1 MLGLTSALASVSEKE
16 QRYALSFDGT
26 NDFVSL
32 GVSNAIIAAS
42 QDPVSFSCW
51 VKTADVTNAGYIF
64 SCQKGDG
71 SSAFSVNVQANGK
84 PRGII
89 WNGGSA
95 HNFPAATT
103 SVDDSEWHHVAVVA
117 KNNSQKI
124 YVDGSLE
131 AETTG
136 AMDLPTSTDD
146 CAIGAH
152 NAGQSN
158 FFNGSITNL
167 AIFTVEL
174 SASAVA
180 SIYNAGRHHNLNT
193 PINNYSSTPSRY
205 YVLGHG
211 LFDDKIEGIIHDQ
224 ADSSFQDISTPMTNT
239 SWSLNP
245 VHGSGSPT
253 GTISNGWSF
262 GVYPTTNTLSG
273 TTASWDSSTRVVTI
287 NQELGG
293 DNSETQLY
301 QAVSVEANKVYRFQV
316 ECKTTTAN
324 QFRLHGNIEGSFSGG
339 NTHSGS
345 GGFETVSMVKRAS
358 TTASRI
364 IRCQRAGSAS
374 GSGIKTGQFKN
385 FSATELKGKPGLVS
399 GATFVSD
406 N

>member
-16 QRYALSFDGT
+16 QRYALSFDGS
-26 NDFVSL
+26 NDFVDL
-32 GVSNAIIAAS
+32 GVSNAIIAED

-51 VKTADVTNAGYIF
+51 VKTTNATGGYVF
-64 SCQKGDG
+64 SCQKSSG

-103 SVDDSEWHHVAVVA
+103 SVDDGKWHHVAIVA
-117 KNNSQKI
+117 KDESQKI
-124 YVDGSLE
+124 YVDGELE

-136 AMDLPTSTDD
+136 GMALPTSTDG

-152 NAGQSN
+152 DAGQGN

-174 SASAVA
+174 DAEAIA
-180 SIYNAGRHHNLNT
+180 SIYIAGRHHNLNT
-193 PINNYSSTPSRY
+193 PTSNYSSTPSHY
-205 YVLGHG
+205 YFLGHG
-211 LFDDKIEGIIHDQ
+211 LFDDKIEGIVHDQ
-224 ADSSFQDISTPMTNT
+224 ASSGFQNTSNAMTNT
-239 SWSLNP
+239 DWSLNP
-245 VHGSGSPT
+245 VHGSGEPT
-253 GTISNGWSF
+253 ATISNGWHF

-273 TTASWDSSTRVVTI
+273 TRASWDSSTRVVTI
-287 NQELGG
+287 NHELGG
-293 DNSETQLY
+293 DNQETQLY
-301 QAVSVEANKVYRFQV
+301 QSLTVEADKVYRFQV
-316 ECKTTTAN
+316 EIKTTTAG
-324 QFRLHGNIEGSFSGG
+324 QFGLHGNIEASFSGG
-339 NTHSGS
+339 DRHSGS
-345 GGFETVSMVKRAS
+345 GGFEMMSMIKRAS
-358 TTASRI
+358 ANKTAI
-364 IRCQRAGSAS
+364 VRCQRAGSAS
-374 GSGIKTGQFKN
+374 GSGIVTGEFKN

>member
-26 NDFVSL
+26 NDFVDL
-32 GVSNAIIAAS
+32 GESNAIIPTS
-42 QDPVSFSCW
+42 QDPVSFSSW
-51 VKTADVTNAGYIF
+51 FKTTSSSSGYIF
-64 SCQKGDG
+64 SCQKGEA
-71 SSAFSVNVQANGK
+71 SSAFSVNVQANGTV
-84 PRGII
+84 RGVISS
-89 WNGGSA
+89 GSSVF
-95 HNFPAATT
+95 FPVAST
-103 SVDDSEWHHVAVVA
+103 VVNDGEWHHVAIVA
-117 KNNSQKI
+117 KNNSQKVYI
-124 YVDGSLE
+124 DGSLE
-131 AETTG
+131 VETTNSMNLNTT
-136 AMDLPTSTDD
+136 ADHE
-146 CAIGAH
+146 ANIGCH
-152 NAGQSN
+152 NQDRL

-193 PINNYSSTPSRY
+193 PIDNYSSTPSRY

-245 VHGSGSPT
+245 VHGSGNPT
-253 GTISNGWSF
+253 NSSSNGWAF
-262 GVYPTTNTLSG
+262 GVFPTTNTLSG

-287 NQELGG
+287 NHELGG

-364 IRCQRAGSAS
+364 VRCQRAGSSS
-374 GSGIKTGQFKN
+374 GSGIITGQFKN
-385 FSATELKGKPGLVS
+385 FSATELKGKPGLVT
-399 GATFVSD
+399 GATFISD

>member
-26 NDFVSL
+26 NDFVGL
-32 GVSNAIIAAS
+32 GVSNAIITAS

-51 VKTADVTNAGYIF
+51 LKTTNATGGYLF
-64 SCQKGDG
+64 SCQRTNG

-103 SVDDSEWHHVAVVA
+103 SVDDGEWHHVAVVA

-136 AMDLPTSTDD
+136 AMDLPTSTDG

-152 NAGQSN
+152 SAGGGN

-174 SASAVA
+174 SASAVT

-193 PINNYSSTPSRY
+193 PIDNYSSTPSRY

-224 ADSSFQDISTPMTNT
+224 ADPSFQDISTPMTNT

-245 VHGSGSPT
+245 VHGSGNPT
-253 GTISNGWSF
+253 NTSSNGWAF
-262 GVYPTTNTLSG
+262 GVFPTTNTLSG

-287 NQELGG
+287 NHELGG

-324 QFRLHGNIEGSFSGG
+324 QFRLHGNIEGTFNGG
-339 NTHSGS
+339 NLHSGS

-364 IRCQRAGSAS
+364 VRCQRAGSTS
-374 GSGIKTGQFKN
+374 GSGIVTGQFKN

>member
-16 QRYALSFDGT
+16 QRYALSLDGT
-26 NDFVSL
+26 NDFVDL
-32 GVSNAIIAAS
+32 GVSNAIITAS
-42 QDPVSFSCW
+42 QDPVSFSSW
-51 VKTADVTNAGYIF
+51 VKTTNATGGYVF
-64 SCQKGDG
+64 SCQKSSG

-103 SVDDSEWHHVAVVA
+103 SVDDGEWHHVAVVA

-136 AMDLPTSTDD
+136 AMDLPTSTDG

-152 NAGQSN
+152 SAGGGN
-158 FFNGSITNL
+158 FFNGFITNL

-174 SASAVA
+174 SASAVT

-193 PINNYSSTPSRY
+193 PIDNYSSTPSRY
-205 YVLGHG
+205 YFLGHG
-211 LFDDKIEGIIHDQ
+211 LFDNKVEGIIHDQ
-224 ADSSFQDISTPMTNT
+224 ADARFQDISTPMTNT

-245 VHGSGSPT
+245 VHGTGNPT
-253 GTISNGWSF
+253 NTSSNGWAF
-262 GVYPTTNTLSG
+262 GVFPTTNTLSG

-287 NQELGG
+287 NHELGG

-339 NTHSGS
+339 GYHSGS
-345 GGFETVSMVKRAS
+345 GGFETVSIVKRAS

-374 GSGIKTGQFKN
+374 GSGIVTGQFKN
-385 FSATELKGKPGLVS
+385 FSAAELKGKPGLVS

>member
-26 NDFVSL
+26 NDFVDL
-32 GVSNAIIAAS
+32 GVSNAIITAS
-42 QDPVSFSCW
+42 QDPVSFSSW
-51 VKTADVTNAGYIF
+51 VKTTNATGGYVF
-64 SCQKGDG
+64 SCQKSSG

-103 SVDDSEWHHVAVVA
+103 SVDDGEWHHVAIVA

-152 NAGQSN
+152 DAGQSN

-174 SASAVA
+174 SASAVT

-193 PINNYSSTPSRY
+193 PIDNYSSNPSRY

-224 ADSSFQDISTPMTNT
+224 ADPSFQAISTPMTNT
-239 SWSLNP
+239 DWSLNP
-245 VHGSGSPT
+245 VHGSGNPT
-253 GTISNGWSF
+253 GDVSNGWRF

-287 NQELGG
+287 NHELGG
-293 DNSETQLY
+293 DNQETQLY
-301 QAVSVEANKVYRFQV
+301 QSVNVEANKVYRFQV
-316 ECKTTTAN
+316 ECKTTRTN
-324 QFRLHGNIEGSFSGG
+324 QFRLHGNIEGSFTGG
-339 NTHSGS
+339 GYHSGS

-364 IRCQRAGSAS
+364 VRCQRAGSAS
-374 GSGIKTGQFKN
+374 GSGIVTGEFKN